1 MGDAKILTAD
11 ADNEKNK
18 RKKGGVRGGE
28 EGGGRENGQARAVCG
43 DNEQNVD
50 STTLVKPD
58 I

>member
-1 MGDAKILTAD
+1 V
-11 ADNEKNK
+11 NEEEEEEN
-18 RKKGGVRGGE
+18 GGVRT
-28 EGGGRENGQARAVCG
+28 VCG

>member
-1 MGDAKILTAD
+1 VEEEQK
-11 ADNEKNK
+11 EK
-18 RKKGGVRGGE
+18 KKKE
-28 EGGGRENGQARAVCG
+28 EEEEAEEAENGRTRAVCG